1 MESIPINKLKAKKKK
16 KNPTH
21 DSKHLRFPARPLHPR
36 PHPISLFLFSHV
48 RRRRRRRSY
57 EPHLARLG
65 FRRTLRPSAAAAAA
79 SFRFRCL
86 YFRSKSVG
94 QRWNAR
100 NLAFVVAAMDESSVE
115 FSAIEDSNG
124 VWEGSLLLSCLQD
137 RSEAPGDSLTAAAH
151 RLANLR
157 QGDKRKGEGL
167 FRTGMLINF
176 WLITFIVIFLLW
188 FDWFSWRIVRKP
200 LKPFFLTKPFIVSA
214 ILSAFAGLLYVPIVD
229 NLKIHQIL
237 RKEGPKHSSKR
248 GTPTMGGLFFIPVG
262 IVVAKALA
270 GDSSTQLSGAAIGT
284 LAFGGIGL
292 LDDLLSCIK
301 GHNYGLSG
309 WVKLGSCR
317 NMVLFLAGLGIYI
330 IAIQHEVFSSSSSP
344 LGLVYLGR
352 LYLGLTTFCFAAT
365 GNGVNLTDGLD
376 GLAGGAAA
384 LAFMGMSVAVLA
396 ICPASC
402 IWSLDGGA
410 CIGFLFHNRYKAS
423 VFMGDTGSLA
433 LGGAL
438 AAMASCTGMF
448 FPLFVA
454 SGLFVLEVLS
464 VIMQVLSVQAT
475 KRLYGVSRRVFRMAP
490 VHHHFE
496 LCGFKEPVIVATA
509 YVISYALAL
518 LAGYVGLIS
527 V

>member
-1 MESIPINKLKAKKKK
+1 MSSAAAAAAGATN
-16 KNPTH
+16 
-21 DSKHLRFPARPLHPR
+21 
-36 PHPISLFLFSHV
+36 
-48 RRRRRRRSY
+48 
-57 EPHLARLG
+57 PHLARLG
-65 FRRTLRPSAAAAAA
+65 FRRTLRPSAAAA
-79 SFRFRCL
+79 FRFRCL

-115 FSAIEDSNG
+115 FSAIEDRNG
-124 VWEGSLLLSCLQD
+124 VLGGKSSPQLSSSEGEESDGDIAYPSVDVDLQVNKD

-157 QGDKRKGEGL
+157 QGDKRKR

-309 WVKLGSCR
+309 WVKLGLQVAVGTWFSFWLDSASISSPY
-317 NMVLFLAGLGIYI
+317 NMKYLAPLPP
-330 IAIQHEVFSSSSSP
+330 P

-396 ICPASC
+396 ICPELAVFGASMA
-402 IWSLDGGA
+402 GA

-438 AAMASCTGMF
+438 AAMASCSGMF

>member
-1 MESIPINKLKAKKKK
+1 MSSAAAAAAAGATN
-16 KNPTH
+16 
-21 DSKHLRFPARPLHPR
+21 
-36 PHPISLFLFSHV
+36 
-48 RRRRRRRSY
+48 
-57 EPHLARLG
+57 PHLAGLG
-65 FRRTLRPSAAAAAA
+65 FRRTLRPYASAAA
-79 SFRFRCL
+79 FRFRCL
-86 YFRSKSVG
+86 YFRSKYVG

-100 NLAFVVAAMDESSVE
+100 NLALWLLQWMSSVE

-124 VWEGSLLLSCLQD
+124 VLGGKSSPQLSSSEGEESDGDVAYPSVDVDLQVNKD
-137 RSEAPGDSLTAAAH
+137 RPEAPGDSLTVAAH

-157 QGDKRKGEGL
+157 QGDKRKR

-237 RKEGPKHSSKR
+237 RKE
-248 GTPTMGGLFFIPVG
+248 
-262 IVVAKALA
+262 ALA
-270 GDSSTQLSGAAIGT
+270 GNSSTQLSGAAIGT

-309 WVKLGSCR
+309 WVKLGLQVAVGTWFSFWLDSASISSPY
-317 NMVLFLAGLGIYI
+317 NMKYLAPLPP
-330 IAIQHEVFSSSSSP
+330 P

-396 ICPASC
+396 ICPELAVGASMA
-402 IWSLDGGA
+402 GA

-509 YVISYALAL
+509 YVISYSLAL